1 MEGAVWDSNR
11 CLELEQP
18 VAWVEVL
25 AGGRGGHRRVLN
37 NRGVKSDCCNTTLRV
52 RHPRIRTRPPI
63 DGLRRRLRVRSNGG
77 ARDRAGHTSASLLW
91 WKPGTAGEF
100 QNQIFQDQI
109 FQDQIVV
116 CLSHSRSQA
125 SSIRAYA
132 WISSALKNSEIS
144 RLALSAES
152 EP

>member
-37 NRGVKSDCCNTTLRV
+37 NRGVKSDCCNTTIRV

-63 DGLRRRLRVRSNGG
+63 DGLRRRLRVRLMGVLGIALGIRQHRSCGG
-77 ARDRAGHTSASLLW
+77 NLGP
-91 WKPGTAGEF
+91 PG
-100 QNQIFQDQI
+100 
-109 FQDQIVV
+109 
-116 CLSHSRSQA
+116 
-125 SSIRAYA
+125 
-132 WISSALKNSEIS
+132 NSKTK
-144 RLALSAES
+144 
-152 EP
+152 

>member
-18 VAWVEVL
+18 VAWVEGL

-63 DGLRRRLRVRSNGG
+63 DALRRRLRVRSN
-77 ARDRAGHTSASLLW
+77 ARALDLARHTSPYLLW
-91 WKPGTAGEF
+91 SKPGTGVEF
-100 QNQIFQDQI
+100 
-109 FQDQIVV
+109 
-116 CLSHSRSQA
+116 
-125 SSIRAYA
+125 
-132 WISSALKNSEIS
+132 
-144 RLALSAES
+144 
-152 EP
+152 